1 MTRKA
6 HLGAALFATLVVTL
20 AAAAGRAANVDAV
33 DLTSKFQAAGLKVAD
48 LRAVEV
54 GGVVVLRGKA
64 DDAASAAAA
73 GTLAQSLGYPRVA
86 NLIQVV
92 EPPDDQAIERFAERE
107 LGRHRSLDGCQFR
120 IESDRGVVH
129 LAGKVQYELQKD
141 LAIKVVRQ
149 IDGVREVRADLQR

>member
-1 MTRKA
+1 MARNA
-6 HLGAALFATLVVTL
+6 HFGAALFATLVVIL
-20 AAAAGRAANVDAV
+20 APAAGRAANVDTV
-33 DLTSKFQAAGLKVAD
+33 DLTSKFQAAGLRVAG
-48 LRAVEV
+48 LQAVEV

-64 DDAASAAAA
+64 DDVASAAAA

-86 NLIQVV
+86 NLIQLV

-107 LGRHRSLDGCQFR
+107 LGLRRALDGCQFR
-120 IESDRGVVH
+120 IDSNHGVVH

-141 LAIKVVRQ
+141 VAINVVRQ